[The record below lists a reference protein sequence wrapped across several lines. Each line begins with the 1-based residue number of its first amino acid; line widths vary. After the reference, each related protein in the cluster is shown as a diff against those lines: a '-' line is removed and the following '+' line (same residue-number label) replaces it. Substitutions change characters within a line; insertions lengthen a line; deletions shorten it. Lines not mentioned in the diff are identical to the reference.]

1 MKVSYAKL
9 WILSLGAG
17 LLLLAACAQVVSPQ
31 GGPKDKEP
39 PQFLRANPA
48 MASSEVRPELITL
61 YFNEF
66 LKLKNKRKNILF
78 SPPVQNYELIR
89 RKRSIDILLPKDSL
103 KPNTT
108 HTIQFGKAIRDI
120 TEGNPAK
127 GFVYVFSTGETV
139 DSLNLNGRVV
149 DAFTRD
155 SVSDASILLYQDP
168 EPEAIKTKRPYFYTE
183 ADEQGQFGFQYLK
196 AGDYQVYALKDLNN
210 NLQYDPGEQVGLLGN
225 TLTLQGDTVLQ
236 PIPLFEEKLQQPEV
250 IEAKSK
256 ARGKVSLTFN
266 QALDTFRID
275 QFSVAERYWHLQKQG
290 AEGIIYHPPSADDS
304 LELVLTLN
312 KAVQDTVTI
321 NRSAGFAKDQPAD
334 TNLSLTLKREQV
346 RPDSAIGFYSNHPL
360 TAVDTNE
367 FLAFK
372 DSLPIRKL
380 KPAIKGANQK
390 QLLIDGPFKPD
401 SAYRLIVDSGAITD
415 LYGNSND
422 SVSRSVKVF
431 SPEEL
436 GLAVINV
443 EVPPLDRGQVILNLL
458 DKDGNVLREDFL
470 NTADSTVTYKQLKP
484 GKYRIKAIVDR
495 NGNGFWDEGEFFDS
509 LRPEPVLFYP
519 QVLDV
524 KANWEMRDLTFDVE
538 EMMKATGQ

>member
-1 MKVSYAKL
+1 
-9 WILSLGAG
+9 
-17 LLLLAACAQVVSPQ
+17 
-31 GGPKDKEP
+31 
-39 PQFLRANPA
+39 

-108 HTIQFGKAIRDI
+108 HTIQFGKAVRDI

-155 SVSDASILLYQDP
+155 SVSDVSILLYQDP
-168 EPEAIKTKRPYFYTE
+168 EPEAIKTKRPYFYSE

-236 PIPLFEEKLQQPEV
+236 PIPLFEEKLQQPEI

-290 AEGIIYHPPSADDS
+290 AEGIIYHPPSSDDS

-334 TNLSLTLKREQV
+334 TTLSLTLKREKV
-346 RPDSAIGFYSNHPL
+346 RPDSAIVFHSNHPL
-360 TAVDTNE
+360 TAVDTKE

-401 SAYRLIVDSGAITD
+401 SAYRLIVDSGGVTD

-495 NGNGFWDEGEFFDS
+495 NGNGFWDEGEFFDG

>member
-1 MKVSYAKL
+1 
-9 WILSLGAG
+9 
-17 LLLLAACAQVVSPQ
+17 
-31 GGPKDKEP
+31 
-39 PQFLRANPA
+39 

-334 TNLSLTLKREQV
+334 TTLSLTLKREKV
-346 RPDSAIGFYSNHPL
+346 RPDSAIVFYSNHPL